1 MTIRTLAVC
10 VVGAVG
16 VLLAGDTLHAQ
27 SQLLT
32 GYLQTVPLWSG
43 STALTES
50 NLSHFNRFRIST
62 EPVFGT
68 FSVGA
73 AYEHVAT
80 FRRRE
85 APAGIAVGAVPSGG
99 EWLELQWTITDEEHV
114 RWQHRFDRLHVGW
127 APTDAL
133 ELTAGRQ
140 SVSWGTTLFLTPS
153 DPFSPF
159 SPADPFREFRAGVD
173 AARARIYPGPLS
185 EIDIVVRPTETDI
198 GREITALARG
208 LTTWRNWELSGW
220 GGTLYGDVA
229 GAFGTAGALG
239 AWAIRGEAVVRSRED
254 VVVFRGTLGLDRQFQ
269 LQGGDLF
276 LIVEY
281 QRDGLGAAGPEAY
294 LDVLRSRTFF
304 RGEHQVL
311 GRDETVVQASYQL
324 HPLWSLAGLWLWNVN
339 DRSALVSP
347 TFAYS
352 ASDEASITGG
362 VFLGFGDDSITVGRP
377 LPSEYGL
384 SGVTAFVSLSWF
396 L

>member
-1 MTIRTLAVC
+1 MRIRTLAAC

-16 VLLAGDTLHAQ
+16 ILLVGDTLHAQ
-27 SQLLT
+27 SQLIT

-43 STALTES
+43 SIALTES

-62 EPVFGT
+62 ELVFGSI
-68 FSVGA
+68 SVGA

-80 FRRRE
+80 FRRRQT
-85 APAGIAVGAVPSGG
+85 PAGIGVGIVPSGG
-99 EWLELQWTITDEEHV
+99 EWLELQWTITNEDHV
-114 RWQHRFDRLHVGW
+114 RWQHRFDRVHVGW

-140 SVSWGTTLFLTPS
+140 AVSWGTTLFLTPS

-159 SPADPFREFRAGVD
+159 DPADPFREFRAGID
-173 AARARIYPGPLS
+173 AARLRIYPSPLS
-185 EIDIVVRPTETDI
+185 EVDIVVRPTETAV
-198 GREITALARG
+198 GRELTALARG

-220 GGTLYGDVA
+220 GGTLYGDAA
-229 GAFGTAGALG
+229 GAFGAAGALG
-239 AWAIRGEAVVRSRED
+239 AWAIRGEAVVRSLQNG
-254 VVVFRGTLGLDRQFQ
+254 VVFRGTLGLDRQVQ
-269 LQGGDLF
+269 IQRRDLF

-281 QRDGLGAAGPEAY
+281 QRDGLGAAGPDEY

-311 GRDETVVQASYQL
+311 GRDETVVQASYQI
-324 HPLWSLAGLWLWNVN
+324 HPLWNLSGLWLWNLN

-347 TFAYS
+347 SFAYS
-352 ASDEASITGG
+352 ASDEASIAGG
-362 VFLGFGDDSITVGRP
+362 VFLGFGDDESTLGRP